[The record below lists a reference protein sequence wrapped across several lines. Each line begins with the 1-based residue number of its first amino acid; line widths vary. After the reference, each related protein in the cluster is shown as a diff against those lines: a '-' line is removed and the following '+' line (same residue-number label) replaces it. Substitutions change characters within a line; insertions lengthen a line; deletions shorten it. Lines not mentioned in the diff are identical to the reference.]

1 LPFADANRATL
12 FVAGCFVVLA
22 ILAGVVLTAVHVD
35 KAEVNNTVK
44 VIIGF
49 AALIVSNALISM
61 QAASRA
67 EEKAEQV
74 RQTLLATDRAR
85 TQKLAQIEDVAVQTQ
100 VTARSTHSLVNGL
113 RSQTLRQVAQ
123 LARRLADATGS
134 PEDLAEAERA
144 DAELREHAARE
155 AADAV
160 EQSKNLLQDRPQ
172 A

>member
-1 LPFADANRATL
+1 
-12 FVAGCFVVLA
+12 
-22 ILAGVVLTAVHVD
+22 
-35 KAEVNNTVK
+35 
-44 VIIGF
+44 
-49 AALIVSNALISM
+49 M